1 MIRPPPSS
9 TRTYTLFPYTTLFR
23 SAVHRVRHQH
33 AISAGERQIGAKRG
47 ALVAAFFLDDLN
59 QQHLAATDDFLNLV
73 AAAQRHAVFT
83 VFVVI
88 AAAASAAALAVVVAA
103 PTPATPAI
111 AAAILALFGALF
123 AFAFLGVAIVFVRII
138 VLADGFGRRSVAIL
152 VFVFVVIFDVGD
164 IAFQFVEVLDRKS
177 TR

>member
-1 MIRPPPSS
+1 M
-9 TRTYTLFPYTTLFR
+9 
-23 SAVHRVRHQH
+23 VDV
-33 AISAGERQIGAKRG
+33 
-47 ALVAAFFLDDLN
+47 
-59 QQHLAATDDFLNLV
+59 LNLL
-73 AAAQRHAVFT
+73 ASAQRHAFFT

-88 AAAASAAALAVVVAA
+88 AASASAAALAVVVAA

-164 IAFQFVEVLDRKS
+164 IAFQFVEVFFGALRGGGGMFGLFAKPRVAVFLRNLVIIGVDLDRKS
-177 TR
+177 TRLNSSH